1 MEEALSWNQAA
12 GHTLLTQQKMRKIIF
27 ASKSLCGKSVP
38 KPRQA
43 RSEFSAHKRAGVMC
57 SSAVNGTASAILT
70 PLTQFD
76 RNDSQAS
83 CQFQLFA
90 DGRAAVNC

>member
-12 GHTLLTQQKMRKIIF
+12 GHTFKTTKNEKHIF
-27 ASKSLCGKSVP
+27 ASKSLYGKPVP
-38 KPRQA
+38 KPGQA
-43 RSEFSAHKRAGVMC
+43 RSEFSAHKRDGARMC
-57 SSAVNGTASAILT
+57 SSAVNGTASALLT

-90 DGRAAVNC
+90 DGGAAVNC